1 MATSSLLGSPNWAL
15 HPGISLLCV
24 SDISQRFPERPS
36 SLQIGFTLLKISW
49 EVEPHA
55 FFSYSMTAGHHFGKH
70 AGDPHCKRSQ
80 ATEALHFS
88 YRKGKVWVLLFQ
100 PITPIGPLYNHFS
113 TSLSIGSIFP
123 KAIRKISLHFPFLF
137 PFCSSLSTG
146 GEMKQRA
153 GGERAICLYF
163 LCIFPYP
170 FSFLCWPSVQ
180 IPAPPPLK
188 KKTTKKLSFF
198 SFLLTKQSLSIKES
212 HVSSLLSV
220 DCQQSQEIIWKPL
233 HKLTR
238 QPDSTCMKALK
249 EFKLVTWITTSFFL
263 KVRFI
268 LTQLYKTKRPRMSH
282 LYSYPRQTTENI
294 SYIQRLSSLP
304 ITENT

>member
-1 MATSSLLGSPNWAL
+1 MHLVCTEGSVKLVANLEKNASAFPCTWHWMATSSLLGSPNWAL

-188 KKTTKKLSFF
+188 KKQPKNSLF
-198 SFLLTKQSLSIKES
+198 SHFSSQSRAWASRRAMCPVCSLWI
-212 HVSSLLSV
+212 VSS
-220 DCQQSQEIIWKPL
+220 
-233 HKLTR
+233 HKR
-238 QPDSTCMKALK
+238 SSGNHY
-249 EFKLVTWITTSFFL
+249 TS
-263 KVRFI
+263 
-268 LTQLYKTKRPRMSH
+268 
-282 LYSYPRQTTENI
+282 
-294 SYIQRLSSLP
+294 
-304 ITENT
+304 